1 MKKVNEK
8 LISTLATERLI
19 ADSAAKTRGEGSP
32 TSTNSSTST
41 LKGDESAENIPGL
54 VQDQSSSSS
63 VPASRKDVPTSKDV
77 SASKDTSTNKDVL
90 PDKNKTV
97 PANKAE
103 KDVVAKRDSTD
114 RFTAKSSHS
123 HSFEGGHS
131 YSFEGPMVIT
141 RVSARDSPA
150 SYYDKSTTLD
160 RRNKLPLTSTFSDSS
175 TVDYASHSLTLDRR
189 RETRPTDRE
198 SVTTTTTGRTGRVL
212 SKQKAEDLL
221 ALDPKTIQ
229 SLERLKKLT
238 ASKRPKTP
246 EPLAPSVTDVKL
258 MHSPE
263 RRRRRKSEGMHS
275 IEKQVGSNFLPK
287 ETLHEGDEHAHEHGK
302 EVKNGVAS
310 VPKAEESKKSS
321 EETKKESSKP
331 MAAVSTSTTSTVDS
345 ESKAR
350 DVGSSVKN
358 EAPVSERAPSPVKGS
373 QRSTSPLKSSRF
385 SETEKQNRNRDV
397 GSPVKNEAPVS
408 ERAPS
413 PVKGSQ
419 RSTSPLKSSRFSETE
434 KQNRNRDVGSPVKN
448 EAPVSE
454 RAPSPVKGSQRSTSP
469 LKSSRFSETEKQ
481 SPTSSSSKYTN
492 PSGDRSPTSPKK
504 RISSSSSNEEPSSR
518 PTTISS
524 LTRSTPVDRMW
535 SDFKKEDDGSNK
547 VRTSPRSLRHQHT
560 QNSTTELESPRS
572 VKRRFV
578 TREAFLDDT
587 RSSFKIK
594 SSSARNSAESS
605 PLTSRSSSPSKNQ
618 PKEDTEV
625 SLESRKKVSTP
636 QKKTKEESNLRT
648 KSPPGHGVT
657 DGNSSQESAPK
668 SENVFSKPPDIVVRS
683 PSVSVPESR
692 HPRSLNSNDQGTSNK
707 HLSNGV
713 RVRQKSPVSDLVRE
727 IKSNRRMTPV
737 ISEDALD
744 AILRGDIPEDEL
756 TKCPLSPSQ
765 TGDPRMTLETC
776 LEEEE
781 TPKDKTPTRRNI
793 LKSSNSPEQTPS
805 PHRSPEKKVTINSEP
820 CVRRVNKP
828 MLSPDMRERTKSLSS
843 FSPERSLSPPSP
855 REDMTI
861 PEEDNLSKSTNLHVM
876 PISRLRTSSL
886 VMSRSTPDLSEI
898 LGPKKKDRKA
908 RRVERSN
915 SKRRSRVDTYVTS
928 TTPNSTY
935 NPLQSS
941 GTFTASRSSSRLLSS
956 GSRFSKLASAFSRKD
971 KDHNER
977 DSSNRHSEKGSKRW

>member
-350 DVGSSVKN
+350 DVGSS
-358 EAPVSERAPSPVKGS
+358 
-373 QRSTSPLKSSRF
+373 
-385 SETEKQNRNRDV
+385 
-397 GSPVKNEAPVS
+397 
-408 ERAPS
+408 
-413 PVKGSQ
+413 
-419 RSTSPLKSSRFSETE
+419 
-434 KQNRNRDVGSPVKN
+434 VKN